1 MNAPETTDV
10 LIIGGGFYG
19 CCLALLLADRHT
31 KVTILERAP
40 DLMTRASAL
49 NQARV
54 HAGFHY
60 PRNFL
65 TACRSL
71 INFPRFT
78 LEFRKA
84 IVDDFTKLYAV
95 ARHGSKVTA
104 RRFFRMYTDMKA
116 QIRPAAPRY
125 AALFDPDF
133 IEALFE
139 VREYAFDCDILRELL
154 RDRLNSAGVRVLYG
168 YDVRAVIA
176 NKPEGSGLVCLDEAG
191 AAYAAPAVFNCTY
204 TRLNHLL
211 RASGLPLLALK
222 HELTEICLVE
232 VPEALHGLGVTIM
245 DGPFFSVMP
254 YPSAGLHSLT
264 HVRYTPHQKWLDGER
279 DADPYSLADSPPPS
293 NFIHMRN
300 DALRYLPALRGVR
313 HVRSLFEITTVL
325 LRNEDDEG
333 RPILFR
339 TDYGLPGLSVVLGS
353 KIDNIY
359 DVLAMVKEMRQAARP
374 AG

>member
-154 RDRLNSAGVRVLYG
+154 RDRLNSAGVRVLT
-168 YDVRAVIA
+168 ATT
-176 NKPEGSGLVCLDEAG
+176 C
-191 AAYAAPAVFNCTY
+191 
-204 TRLNHLL
+204 
-211 RASGLPLLALK
+211 
-222 HELTEICLVE
+222 
-232 VPEALHGLGVTIM
+232 
-245 DGPFFSVMP
+245 GP
-254 YPSAGLHSLT
+254 
-264 HVRYTPHQKWLDGER
+264 
-279 DADPYSLADSPPPS
+279 
-293 NFIHMRN
+293 
-300 DALRYLPALRGVR
+300 
-313 HVRSLFEITTVL
+313 
-325 LRNEDDEG
+325 
-333 RPILFR
+333 
-339 TDYGLPGLSVVLGS
+339 
-353 KIDNIY
+353 
-359 DVLAMVKEMRQAARP
+359 
-374 AG
+374 